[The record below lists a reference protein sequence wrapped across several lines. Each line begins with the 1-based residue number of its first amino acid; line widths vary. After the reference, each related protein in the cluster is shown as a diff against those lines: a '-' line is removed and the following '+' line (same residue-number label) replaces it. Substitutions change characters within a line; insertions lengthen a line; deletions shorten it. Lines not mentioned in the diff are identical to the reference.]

1 MLPPAANSAASASSS
16 LWCFHAKLPAK
27 LSSSSLVTCFFDSL
41 DPKLLSRP
49 PIVLLGELAELK
61 AREGRLEAEL
71 QRRQLERQ
79 SRQEQRSQRRQ
90 ELLEEVAQQE
100 AS

>member
-49 PIVLLGELAELK
+49 PIVLGELAELK